1 MRGAIHPIGVA
12 SRTPVARK
20 TLLADLDL
28 PVVSAEDI
36 YGGIAGRGHG
46 PSSTRDLFDV
56 MQLFALEDITPAI
69 RQAFVVY
76 LANHMPSYRFI
87 TKV

>member
-1 MRGAIHPIGVA
+1 MLRRG
-12 SRTPVARK
+12 S
-20 TLLADLDL
+20 LDL

-36 YGGIAGRGHG
+36 YG